1 MRFLMG
7 FLKLNQDKEKMKI
20 PKSVQKAIPI
30 KRIYENGTFQV
41 GRNNYSK
48 SYRFTDINYIVAD
61 KEEQEMIAI
70 DYGSIL
76 NLLDYSLLPK
86 ITIVNRKLNGIDF
99 ENKIKMQLGNDN
111 LTKYRKEFNNMLL
124 QNTMEAQGIIQE
136 KIMTITVNKRKV
148 EDAEMCLNR
157 TSAELSNGFS
167 KLGSKITELDINER
181 LRVFHDFFRTGEED
195 LYNFDSKKTMQKGHS
210 FKDYICPDIFEFKT
224 DFFKMGNRYGRVLF
238 IKEFA
243 NFLNDDIISELTDLN
258 KNMMLSIDM
267 KAVPIEEAIKL
278 ANDKIMAVET
288 DIARW
293 QKSQNENGNFSAE
306 IPFELQK
313 QREESKE
320 FLEDLMTRDQKMFLA
335 TITIVHT
342 ANTKEELDNDTENL
356 KAIAGKR
363 MCQLGIFNYQQLD
376 GLNTVLPYGIN
387 QIKLNRTL
395 TTESLSSFMPFKVQ
409 EVQDTNGIFYGK
421 NIISKNMILIDRHE
435 LLNGNSFILGVSR
448 KWKKFYSKARDYGN
462 SVAG

>member
-7 FLKLNQDKEKMKI
+7 FLKLNKDKEKMKI

-195 LYNFDSKKTMQKGHS
+195 LYNFDIKKTMQKGHS

>member
-1 MRFLMG
+1 
-7 FLKLNQDKEKMKI
+7 MKI

-195 LYNFDSKKTMQKGHS
+195 LYNFDIKKTMQKGHS